1 MKIDQL
7 IEIRGNKF
15 VVFTAINANIMT
27 YVAVKSKKA
36 QNYGRKS
43 W

>member
-1 MKIDQL
+1 MKIDQF
-7 IEIRGNKF
+7 IKIRGNEF
-15 VVFTAINANIMT
+15 VVFIAINANIMT

-36 QNYGRKS
+36 KNYGCKS